1 MKPLLAATLILMLT
15 GCASGESATKLQ
27 FQQVQLTK
35 SAEVLT
41 SAPETRPEY
50 ILDSRAEIEIEDQS
64 GDGRSVAVEYARV
77 ERGAAFL
84 VILNQAG
91 QILGSAPI
99 DPQSQPVTVVLT
111 STLSKSQ
118 ELLAQLR
125 WDDGDGVLN
134 MDTDLILVEEH
145 EDDVAED
152 FWYEVTDG

>member
-1 MKPLLAATLILMLT
+1 MKPVLAASLILMLT
-15 GCASGESATKLQ
+15 GCASVENPTTLQ
-27 FQQVQLTK
+27 FDQVQLTK

-41 SAPETRPEY
+41 AEPEARPKY

-64 GDGRSVAVEYARV
+64 GDGASVAVEFARV

-111 STLSKSQ
+111 SPLAKSQ
-118 ELLAQLR
+118 ELSAQLR

-134 MDTDLILVEEH
+134 LDTDPILVEEH

-152 FWYEVTDG
+152 FWYEVTGG